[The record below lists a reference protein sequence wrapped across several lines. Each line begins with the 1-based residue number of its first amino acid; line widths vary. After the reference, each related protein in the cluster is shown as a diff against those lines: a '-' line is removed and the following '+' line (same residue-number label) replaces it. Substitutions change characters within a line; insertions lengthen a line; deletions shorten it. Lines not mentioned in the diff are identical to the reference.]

1 MKIGLISDT
10 HGLVRPEALR
20 ELRGADQLIHA
31 GDVGSAEVVEA
42 LRELAPI
49 TVIRGNVD
57 RDRWGRS
64 LPDIAT
70 VELEGNRVHV
80 LHAIQDLDLDP
91 AAEGV
96 DVVVAGH
103 SHQPKVERRDRVLYV
118 NPGSAGPRRFR
129 LPVTVAW
136 LYLSRRRSPRAR
148 IVELL

>member
-1 MKIGLISDT
+1 MKVGLISDT
-10 HGLVRPEALR
+10 HGLVRPEALG
-20 ELRGADQLIHA
+20 ELRRADHLIHA

-64 LPDIAT
+64 LPDIET

-80 LHAIQDLDLDP
+80 LHAIQDIDLDP

-118 NPGSAGPRRFR
+118 NPGSAGPRRFH